1 VTNPSRSL
9 STHVVPRARV
19 LIDNDFSGDPDDL
32 YQLVH
37 HLLAPSV
44 SVVGIVGSHLSV
56 GDMFDPSDR
65 QAENAVR
72 IAEETL
78 DVLGMAGTVPV
89 YQGSNLALMDASTPQ
104 PSAAVDAILAEA
116 RAESDL
122 PLYFCAGAGLTDLA
136 SALMID
142 PTIAER
148 MTLVWI
154 GGAEHAGLAFP
165 PAGATEVEYNHN
177 IDREAVRY
185 VFNETA
191 IPIWQFPRDMYRQA
205 LVSHAELET
214 RVAPC
219 GPVGE
224 YLIESIARVTAR
236 AAAHGLGLGETYA
249 LGDSPLVLATALQSA
264 FQPDTSSSDF
274 VVRPTPAID
283 ENDAYAGVS
292 PAPRPMRVYTR
303 LDTRLMFEDFYAR
316 LALHASRTRETPER
330 TTCGND

>member
-1 VTNPSRSL
+1 MTNPSL
-9 STHVVPRARV
+9 VLTAQVEPRARV

-44 SVVGIVGSHLSV
+44 SVVGVLGSHLSV
-56 GDMFDPSDR
+56 GDVFDPSER

-78 DVLGMAGTVPV
+78 EVLGMSGAVPV
-89 YQGSNLALMDASTPQ
+89 YQGSNAALVDGRTPQ
-104 PSAAVDAILAEA
+104 PAPAVDAILAEA
-116 RAESDL
+116 RKESDL

-154 GGAEHAGLAFP
+154 GGAEHADLATP
-165 PAGATEVEYNHN
+165 PAGATDVEYNHN

-224 YLIESIARVTAR
+224 YLVRSIATAINR
-236 AAAHGLGLGETYA
+236 MTEHGRPMGETYA

-274 VVRPTPAID
+274 LVRPTPAID
-283 ENDAYAGVS
+283 EHDSYAGVS
-292 PAPRPMRVYTR
+292 PNARPMRVYTR

-316 LALHASRTRETPER
+316 LAQHASRTR
-330 TTCGND
+330 